1 MKKISK
7 IIILLMLLSITAFH
21 PARVNAAQ
29 QQRLSAGIISISI
42 EYQNKP
48 VVVPNEITTVSSP
61 DTEEIEEPN
70 PAPAPARI
78 NLSEE
83 EYWLLCRCVEA
94 EGGITSKLTRIAI
107 AEVIINRVLSPKHPN
122 NVYDVIYFPNAFEV
136 VENGRIDQVTPTEE
150 TIDAVNT
157 ALYQQNY
164 DNITAFR
171 SDYYHSF
178 GEDAFERDNMFF
190 SKE

>member
-1 MKKISK
+1 MM
-7 IIILLMLLSITAFH
+7 ILLMLLSITAFH
-21 PARVNAAQ
+21 PVRVNAAQ

-48 VVVPNEITTVSSP
+48 VVVPNETTTVSSP
-61 DTEEIEEPN
+61 DEEIEEPN
-70 PAPAPARI
+70 PAPARI
-78 NLSEE
+78 ELTEDD
-83 EYWLLCRCVEA
+83 YWLLCRCVEA
-94 EGGITSKLTRIAI
+94 EGGITSKPTKIAI
-107 AEVIINRVLSPKHPN
+107 TEVIINRVLSPKYPN
-122 NVYDVIYFPNAFEV
+122 NVYDVIYFPGAFEV
-136 VENGRIDQVTPTEE
+136 VENGRIDQVIPTEE
-150 TIDAVNT
+150 TIEAVDT
-157 ALYQQNY
+157 ALHQQSY